1 MDERWAPFPFE
12 SLVGQFSH
20 IEPEQRAR
28 GALRTGAMA
37 VVGVDVGV
45 RWLILNVDDG

>member
-1 MDERWAPFPFE
+1 MNAGHHFHLK
-12 SLVGQFSH
+12 SLGGQFSH

-37 VVGVDVGV
+37 VVEVDVGV